1 MNASN
6 DIGKYQP
13 ASDNPEWDVS
23 PATTSNTNAAGTFHP
38 VMPDIE
44 YQDTD
49 EAENQLNIDIHR
61 YITGIWERRW
71 QSLAIMVTVTGLIL
85 MFILFGMSRNWQA
98 STTLIKRDHQDNLTL
113 AERNPFKFQEYNL
126 STLLDTLKLP
136 SSLDRIRQK
145 ANLGVSLTTLATAID
160 VAIGKDSKIINIKM
174 TWDDSDMAAKLANLV
189 SQTFIDRTR
198 RLLRDDAKAAH
209 EYYSA
214 QLSTTR
220 DQAGKLAAR
229 VMEFKQK
236 NNISDLDTET
246 KVILEEM
253 SRLQGEYNSRIAEA
267 DALREAKIRLQ
278 EALVDEPDKVITYT
292 IFRSPLKSRLA
303 EYEWELR
310 DALSKYTEKNPKVI
324 KLRERIDAL
333 SKLIEQSKDEQ
344 VPENT
349 YTNNTKREEMELR
362 QQELADEIQMREAQA
377 KALNNTLG
385 EMKNKLSVLGAWD
398 RDYLMLK
405 TQLDGMLDLEN
416 HLARRVEETRLAM
429 QRNDAIFDVVE
440 YAIPPV
446 DPLPSGRR
454 LLAIAALFMGL
465 MSGFLY
471 AISREFLDPFIRS
484 SRDLDKLVS
493 SDAILEVAHDK
504 EQVPVIDVN
513 NPISPLANRYRS
525 FVNEIDAI
533 DPADKYA
540 PIAILSLE
548 PGSGR
553 SAAAANLALTRSIK
567 GQKILL
573 LDADLRANAGR
584 RPDTKL
590 DMTKQQVPGLYEY
603 LTQGTEPVAQQD
615 DTAHISVINAGA
627 DIKDSSGLLK
637 LGQVN
642 LKALISRHFH
652 DSFSFIELP
661 PALGLEVSLEQASLI
676 GRAIIVTRSGH
687 TRRKDIKQYLDQ
699 LQKRGINCLGMIVND
714 VAPARMSISN
724 ELNESNYHKYQYSY
738 EVSANA

>member
-1 MNASN
+1 MNATNNIEIFEST
-6 DIGKYQP
+6 
-13 ASDNPEWDVS
+13 SDKPEWDVS
-23 PATTSNTNAAGTFHP
+23 PETSSNTSTAGTFNP
-38 VMPDIE
+38 VMHDIE
-44 YQDTD
+44 YQDPD
-49 EAENQLNIDIHR
+49 ETENELNIDIHR
-61 YITGIWERRW
+61 YLSGVWEQRW
-71 QSLAIMVTVTGLIL
+71 SSLAIMVTVTSLIL
-85 MFILFGMSRNWQA
+85 MLIVFGVSRSWQA

-145 ANLGVSLTTLATAID
+145 ANLDVTLTTLATAID
-160 VAIGKDSKIINIKM
+160 VAIGRDSKIINIKM
-174 TWDDSDMAAKLANLV
+174 TWDNSDMAAKLANLV
-189 SQTFIDRTR
+189 SETFIDRTR

-214 QLSTTR
+214 QLTTTR

-267 DALREAKIRLQ
+267 DALREAQIRLQ

-324 KLRERIDAL
+324 KLRERISAL
-333 SKLIEQSKDEQ
+333 TKLIEQSKDEQ

-362 QQELADEIQMREAQA
+362 LQELADEIKMREAQA
-377 KALNNTLG
+377 KALDNTLG
-385 EMKNKLSVLGAWD
+385 EMKSKLSILGTWD

-446 DPLPSGRR
+446 DPLPSGRK
-454 LLAIAALFMGL
+454 LLAIAALLMGL

-493 SDAILEVAHDK
+493 SNAILEVAHDK

-525 FVNEIDAI
+525 FINEIDAI
-533 DPADKYA
+533 EPADRYA

-553 SAAAANLALTRSIK
+553 SATAANLALIRSIK
-567 GQKILL
+567 GQKTTL
-573 LDADLRANAGR
+573 LDADLRPNTGHR
-584 RPDTKL
+584 SGTKL
-590 DMTKQQVPGLYEY
+590 EMKKQQVPGLYEY
-603 LTQGTEPVAQQD
+603 LTQGTEPFAQQD
-615 DTAHISVINAGA
+615 DATHISVIGAGA
-627 DIKDSSGLLK
+627 HIKDSIGLLK

-642 LKALISRHFH
+642 LKALLSRYFS
-652 DSFSFIELP
+652 DRFSFIELP
-661 PALGLEVSLEQASLI
+661 PALGLEVSLEQASLV

-699 LQKRGINCLGMIVND
+699 LQKRGITCLGLVLND
-714 VAPARMSISN
+714 VAPSRMSISN
-724 ELNESNYHKYQYSY
+724 EFNESNYQKYQHSY